1 VALVRTPGAGTVAE
15 GSVAAPAPGE
25 RAGGA
30 GQAASTGVAGAP
42 AQNLAA
48 PLAAAVVSPVPDA
61 PVGDRP
67 SISAVV
73 GRGGS
78 ANLVPLP
85 SPVEAAIGVRL
96 PRDRVVAYYGNPIEP
111 AMGILGLA
119 PSSAMLDKLH
129 QQMAAY
135 GAADRRR
142 PVRAA
147 LELVTPA
154 AQKSPGEDGLYRA
167 RMSPALIERV
177 AAWAEADHDLLILD
191 VQLGRSSVSDE
202 LAALLPYLRRPY
214 VHLALDP
221 EFAMGAHQVP
231 GRVIGSLDADQI
243 NEAIDTLN
251 DLVGTDRLPPKL
263 LIVHR
268 FTEQMVTHT
277 DRIAPKPSVQ
287 VVMTMDGFGA
297 PSLKE
302 DSYRAY
308 VRDQKVEFA
317 GVKLFYD
324 QDKPLLSP
332 EETLALDPTPDVVI
346 YQ

>member
-1 VALVRTPGAGTVAE
+1 
-15 GSVAAPAPGE
+15 
-25 RAGGA
+25 
-30 GQAASTGVAGAP
+30 
-42 AQNLAA
+42 
-48 PLAAAVVSPVPDA
+48 VSPVPA
-61 PVGDRP
+61 EPLTNRP
-67 SISAVV
+67 SVSAVV
-73 GRGGS
+73 GS
-78 ANLVPLP
+78 TAANLVPLP

-96 PRDRVVAYYGNPIEP
+96 LRDRVVAYYGNPLEP

-119 PSSAMLDKLH
+119 PSSTMLDHLH
-129 QQMAAY
+129 EQVAAY

-142 PVRAA
+142 PVKAA

-167 RMSPALIERV
+167 RMTPALIDRV
-177 AAWAEADHDLLILD
+177 AGWAEADHDLLILD
-191 VQLGRSSVSDE
+191 VQIGRSSVADE
-202 LAALLPYLRRPY
+202 LAVLVPYLRRPY

-221 EFAMGAHQVP
+221 EFAVGTHEVP
-231 GRVIGSLDADQI
+231 GRVIGSMDADQI
-243 NEAIDTLN
+243 NEAIDTL
-251 DLVGTDRLPPKL
+251 DRLVGSDRLPPKL

-277 DRIAPKPSVQ
+277 ERIAPKPTVQ
-287 VVMTMDGFGA
+287 VVMTMDGFGS

-308 VRDQKVEFA
+308 VHDEKVEFA

>member
-1 VALVRTPGAGTVAE
+1 
-15 GSVAAPAPGE
+15 
-25 RAGGA
+25 
-30 GQAASTGVAGAP
+30 
-42 AQNLAA
+42 
-48 PLAAAVVSPVPDA
+48 VSPVPDA
-61 PVGDRP
+61 PVADRP
-67 SISAVV
+67 SVSAVV
-73 GRGGS
+73 GGS
-78 ANLVPLP
+78 SSGANLVPLP

-96 PRDRVVAYYGNPIEP
+96 PRDRVVAYYGNPLEP

-119 PSSAMLDKLH
+119 PSSDMLDKLH
-129 QQMAAY
+129 QQVAAY

-142 PVRAA
+142 PIRAA

-154 AQKSPGEDGLYRA
+154 AQKSPGKDGLYRA
-167 RMSPALIERV
+167 RMSPALIDRV

-191 VQLGRSSVSDE
+191 VQLGRSSVADE
-202 LAALLPYLRRPY
+202 LAVLAPYLRRPY

-221 EFAMGAHQVP
+221 EFAMGAHEVP

-243 NEAIDTLN
+243 NEAIDTLD

-287 VVMTMDGFGA
+287 VVMTMDGFGS

-308 VRDQKVEFA
+308 VHDRKVEFA